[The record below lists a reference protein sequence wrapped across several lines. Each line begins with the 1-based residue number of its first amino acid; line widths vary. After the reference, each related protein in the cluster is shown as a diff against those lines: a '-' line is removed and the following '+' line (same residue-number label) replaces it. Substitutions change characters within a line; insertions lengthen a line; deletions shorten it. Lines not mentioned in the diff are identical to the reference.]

1 MKLRYLAAAIVIS
14 AGIGAAL
21 HAQAQA
27 PGDLNKASHVSRTVK
42 QASHAKKKAHH
53 GASHARVVPVKA
65 GKDNKE
71 AIKKP

>member
-21 HAQAQA
+21 HAQA
-27 PGDLNKASHVSRTVK
+27 PGDLNKASHVSKTVK
-42 QASHAKKKAHH
+42 QASHARKKAHH
-53 GASHARVVPVKA
+53 GASHARVVPAKA